1 MIDEHAIGERFRALA
16 GEFDER
22 PAIRKAEE
30 SGIPFLHFRD
40 ANRDLR
46 VVALPLEGGAM
57 VIGRGGSVDVVLDWD
72 DRVSRIH
79 ARLEPVGG
87 DWTIEDD
94 GLSRNGTFVNGER
107 VPGHRRLRDRDV
119 VQIGRTALA
128 FRCPQT
134 GDDALTM
141 GASGPGIGI
150 ELSPMQ
156 AKVLAA
162 LCRPAMA
169 SGRMEAPATNEAIAG
184 EVFLSVDAVKGHLR
198 LLFRK
203 FEIED
208 LPQNQKRA
216 RLVRLSLDAGLV
228 PRIDA

>member
-22 PAIRKAEE
+22 PAIRKSEE

-40 ANRDLR
+40 ANRDLC

-79 ARLEPVGG
+79 ARLESVGG

-107 VPGHRRLRDRDV
+107 VPD
-119 VQIGRTALA
+119 IGDCATAMW
-128 FRCPQT
+128 FRSAAQ
-134 GDDALTM
+134 LWR
-141 GASGPGIGI
+141 SGVPKPGTT
-150 ELSPMQ
+150 P
-156 AKVLAA
+156 
-162 LCRPAMA
+162 
-169 SGRMEAPATNEAIAG
+169 
-184 EVFLSVDAVKGHLR
+184 
-198 LLFRK
+198 
-203 FEIED
+203 
-208 LPQNQKRA
+208 
-216 RLVRLSLDAGLV
+216 
-228 PRIDA
+228 

>member
-1 MIDEHAIGERFRALA
+1 MGTNLWLVIDEHAIGERFRALA

-22 PAIRKAEE
+22 PAIRKSEV

-119 VQIGRTALA
+119 VQIGRTPLA
-128 FRCPQT
+128 FRCPKT
-134 GDDALTM
+134 GDDALTR
-141 GASGPGIGI
+141 GASRPGIGI

-162 LCRPAMA
+162 L
-169 SGRMEAPATNEAIAG
+169 
-184 EVFLSVDAVKGHLR
+184 
-198 LLFRK
+198 
-203 FEIED
+203 
-208 LPQNQKRA
+208 
-216 RLVRLSLDAGLV
+216 
-228 PRIDA
+228 